1 MGIQGLAKLIAD
13 HAPKAIKE
21 EQIKNYFGRKIAIDA
36 SMSLY
41 QFLIAVRPD
50 DLNQYTLTNEAG
62 EQTSHLQGVFYR
74 TVRMLD
80 NGLKP
85 VFVFDGR
92 PPTLK
97 SGELARRRKKRV
109 SAKEELS
116 EAKEEGDKEAIAK
129 LNKRTVAV
137 TPKHS
142 DEAKKLLRLMG
153 VPVIE
158 APTEAE
164 AQCTAMVK
172 AGLCYAVA
180 SEDMDTLTLGA
191 PILLRHLTYSE
202 QRKAP
207 ILEFHLDKVL
217 EGLGL
222 SMDSFI
228 DLCILLGCDYCDTIR
243 GIGPKRAFQLI
254 KQYGNIETVL
264 KNIDKNKYQ
273 IPENFP
279 FEDIRE
285 LFKNPE
291 VLPPDKIE
299 VFQIS
304 TNSSFQMNSDNN
316 SLSSLPQLKWSEPN
330 EEGLIQFLC
339 REKGF
344 SEDRVRAGISKLQKA
359 AHASVQNRITSF
371 FTISTQSSDS
381 SKQKMSSS
389 NTSKVQSL
397 PETKPTASISTT
409 QTETTPVTTVTTT
422 TTTTS
427 ISTTKLPQ
435 TSVISASHTKKEK
448 QKRSV
453 AKHETEETQE
463 LAEADESKET
473 KVFKPEKRK
482 KSRIITDED
491 LSNEMTAQPPQTN
504 KEHDSSVGQKD
515 KDNDNIPEKNAEIS
529 VERHKKTN
537 ADITPVLSQKTE
549 TTHLPTKIHPFFVA
563 FQKQPKKVPIV
574 I

>member
-299 VFQIS
+299 
-304 TNSSFQMNSDNN
+304 
-316 SLSSLPQLKWSEPN
+316 LKWSEPN